1 MPYYVFANKSECK
14 LVAGYRIPGS
24 RKQEILAYVRSG
36 KEMHVASLAAA
47 LRVSPQ
53 TIRRDLTAL
62 EREGIIKRVYGGA
75 LPTALPRL
83 APVMDRLQVAASE
96 KIAVAR
102 IAAGLV
108 QDIGTD
114 GEDHVRAQLV
124 LQIGLE
130 DAVAVVRVLDKK
142 AAGGNGV
149 VEKLLLDQQG
159 QVHVDPVSRGA
170 CRRAF
175 NDRWEDL
182 PTDQQ
187 VGVVLVV
194 KPENGTE
201 LAGFEDPVGIGD
213 IIGDEETV
221 GRIGSLAPHDL
232 LLAKPR
238 KDASDIVP

>member
-14 LVAGYRIPGS
+14 LAAGYRIPGS

-53 TIRRDLTAL
+53 TIRRDLTVL

-114 GEDHVRAQLV
+114 G
-124 LQIGLE
+124 
-130 DAVAVVRVLDKK
+130 
-142 AAGGNGV
+142 
-149 VEKLLLDQQG
+149 
-159 QVHVDPVSRGA
+159 
-170 CRRAF
+170 
-175 NDRWEDL
+175 
-182 PTDQQ
+182 
-187 VGVVLVV
+187 
-194 KPENGTE
+194 
-201 LAGFEDPVGIGD
+201 
-213 IIGDEETV
+213 
-221 GRIGSLAPHDL
+221 
-232 LLAKPR
+232 
-238 KDASDIVP
+238 